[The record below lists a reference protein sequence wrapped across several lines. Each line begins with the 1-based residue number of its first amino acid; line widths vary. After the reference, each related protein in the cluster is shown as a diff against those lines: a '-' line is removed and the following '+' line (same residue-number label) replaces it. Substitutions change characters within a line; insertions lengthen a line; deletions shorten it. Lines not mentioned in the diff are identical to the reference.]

1 MEGVDILKGVVQGCV
16 ESAIQIQRQFA
27 LNFKQRF
34 ILNDLDFLPV
44 GTSVSINYS
53 MIFICFKKYNSPAF
67 SYSNKIWF
75 ILMNSIM
82 DHPI

>member
-34 ILNDLDFLPV
+34 ILNDLDFLRV
-44 GTSVSINYS
+44 VTS
-53 MIFICFKKYNSPAF
+53 
-67 SYSNKIWF
+67 
-75 ILMNSIM
+75 
-82 DHPI
+82 